1 MSMMNSKTY
10 WEGYYKNNPNPSVES
25 PFASF
30 TLPFLEKGM
39 SMYELGCGNG
49 RDSVFFAQKGLNV
62 TAFDQCDSE
71 IEHLKGAFKNVNVSF
86 EAGDFTALGKR
97 KEVDSIYSRFT
108 LHSVS
113 EKLEKDTLDWAFK
126 TLKPNGVLLIEI
138 RSVLDELYGQ
148 GEALNTNEFM
158 TSHYRRFVEF
168 EPFVKRIQ
176 NAGFSII
183 YKIQAKGLAPYK
195 SEDPVVIRVI
205 AQKRS
210 FD

>member
-1 MSMMNSKTY
+1 MNSKSY
-10 WEGYYKNNPNPSVES
+10 WEDYYRSNPDPSGES
-25 PFASF
+25 PFAIF

-49 RDSVFFAQKGLNV
+49 RDSVFFAKNGLEV
-62 TAFDQCDSE
+62 IAFDQCVSE
-71 IEHLKGAFKNVNVSF
+71 ITHLNKSCKDLSVAFES
-86 EAGDFTALGKR
+86 GDFTALGKR

-126 TLKPNGVLLIEI
+126 TLKPKGILLIEI
-138 RSVLDELYGQ
+138 RSVLDELYGK
-148 GEALNTNEFM
+148 GEALSTNEFM

-168 EPFVKRIQ
+168 DPFVQRIK

-183 YKIQAKGLAPYK
+183 YKVQSRGLAPYK

-205 AQKRS
+205 AQKQS
-210 FD
+210 FE